1 MEAKQIASDWL
12 NQFAEHVYAGNVDG
26 VVSSFHPDGWLRD
39 ILIFTWDN
47 RSLEGHDKIK
57 SYLRD
62 TLTTPDIRD
71 IKLDERPLVGPY
83 LGPVTAA
90 HHGVG
95 FGFTFQR
102 DIAHGRGY
110 VRLTQ
115 VQGSG
120 EWRAISVSTE
130 MVDLKGHEEER
141 YELGVY
147 GGHTLAWESVKD
159 SRRDFVEKHP
169 HVLIIGGG
177 QAGLIVAARFKQMN
191 LPAIVLERTPRVGD
205 VWRNRYPTLTLHT
218 PRSQHQMLY
227 QPFPSTWPR
236 FTPKDKLAD
245 WLEQYAVSQDLVV
258 WNNSQPLPQP
268 KYDPLTKIWHVK
280 VDRDGQIVELNPTHI
295 VVATGTLGAPRI
307 PIIEGRDDFEGTI
320 FHNADFHG
328 AKPFEGKKVI
338 VVGAGNTSADICQD
352 LVFHGAASVTMVQ
365 RSSSCVISAA
375 SAHVGLDMRFP
386 EGVPIEVAD
395 FKNESLPFGMV
406 KKLLSQDEQKVWED
420 HKVMHEGLRKA
431 GLKLNMGI
439 DGAGLPSLVHQRLG
453 GYWLDVGC
461 SQLIIDGKVKVKQ
474 GVEIARLSSDSVH
487 FTDGSA
493 LEADVVILATG
504 YENIRE
510 TMRDLFGSE
519 VIDKTGPVYGLDEEG
534 EFRSSFRRS
543 GHPGLWFAAGDFVY
557 SRFYSKRLA
566 LELKAIQLGLIPSSL

>member
-1 MEAKQIASDWL
+1 MAAKQIATHWL
-12 NQFAEHVYAGNVDG
+12 NHFTEHVYAGNVDG
-26 VVSSFHPDGWLRD
+26 VVSSFQPDGWLRD

-47 RSLEGHDKIK
+47 RSLEGHDKIRA
-57 SYLRD
+57 YLRD
-62 TLTTPDIRD
+62 TLTTPNIRD
-71 IKLDERPLVGPY
+71 IKLDERPHVGPY
-83 LGPVTAA
+83 LGLVTAA
-90 HHGVG
+90 DHGVG
-95 FGFTFQR
+95 FGFTFQT

-110 VRLTQ
+110 IRL
-115 VQGSG
+115 VQAQDSV
-120 EWRAISVSTE
+120 EWRAISVSTV
-130 MVDLKGHEEER
+130 MMDLKGYEEER

-147 GGHTLAWESVKD
+147 GGHTLAWESVKN
-159 SRRDFVEKHP
+159 SRRDYVEEHA

-191 LPAIVLERTPRVGD
+191 LPAIVLERTARVGD

-218 PRSQHQMLY
+218 PRNQHQMLY
-227 QPFPSTWPR
+227 QPYPSTWPR

-245 WLEQYAVSQDLVV
+245 WFEQYAVTQDLVV
-258 WNNSQPLPQP
+258 WTNSQPLPQP
-268 KYDPLTKIWHVK
+268 KYDPLTKTWHVK
-280 VDRDGQIVELNPTHI
+280 VARDGKINELNPTHI

-307 PIIEGRDDFEGTI
+307 PTIEGRDDFKGTI

-328 AKPFEGKKVI
+328 AKPFKGQKVV
-338 VVGAGNTSADICQD
+338 VVGAGNTSADICQN

-365 RSSSCVISAA
+365 RSSSCVVSAA

-386 EGVPIEVAD
+386 EGVPTEVAD

-406 KKLLSQDEQKVWED
+406 KKLLSQDEQNVWED
-420 HKVMHEGLRKA
+420 HKDMHEGLRKA

-439 DGAGLPSLVHQRLG
+439 DGAGLLSLVHQRLG

-474 GVEIARLSSDSVH
+474 GVEIARLSSDLVH
-487 FTDGSA
+487 FTDGST

-504 YENIRE
+504 YENIRD
-510 TMRDLFGSE
+510 TMRELFGDE

-534 EFRSSFRRS
+534 ESRSSFRRS
-543 GHPGLWFAAGDFVY
+543 GHPGLWFAAGDFAY

-566 LELKAIQLGLIPSSL
+566 LELKAIQLGLIQP